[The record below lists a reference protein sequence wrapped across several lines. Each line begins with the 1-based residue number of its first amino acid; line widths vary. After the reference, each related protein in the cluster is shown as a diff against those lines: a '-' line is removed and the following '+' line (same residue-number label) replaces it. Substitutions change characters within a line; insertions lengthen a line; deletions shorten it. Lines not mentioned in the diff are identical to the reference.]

1 MSNAGRPI
9 LSMGRKLKVTAMK
22 SRILFVDDEPRV
34 LQGLQRLL
42 RPLRDSWEMTF
53 KGSGAEALAELDSQ
67 PYDVIVSDM
76 RMPGING
83 AELLEQVKQRHP
95 ETIRLILSGQSA
107 EETVLASV
115 GPAHQFLAKPCDPDA
130 LIATIRR
137 ACALRDLMRE
147 PQLQKLLSQVEVL
160 PSPPTLYLEVVKEI
174 KSANPSVRRVAEI
187 VSGDVSM
194 SAKIL
199 QLVNSAFFGIARH
212 VSDPQHAVSL
222 LGINTVAALVL
233 SAKVFGQFETQRLNA
248 VGLSGLASH
257 SLAVAAWAR
266 AIARAQGA
274 PVQLVDD
281 TFTAALLHD
290 VGKLVLATHAF
301 EAYMKAVDLARK
313 TPMPLWRAE
322 RETLGAD
329 HARVGAYL
337 LGLWGIPDGIVEALA
352 FHHEPDECLSQ
363 SFTSLTGVHVADAL
377 QHELQPEG
385 YIGPLPAL
393 SATYVERLQLGGT
406 LDAWRALGAD
416 ATD

>member
-1 MSNAGRPI
+1 
-9 LSMGRKLKVTAMK
+9 MK

-42 RPLRDSWEMTF
+42 RPLRDNWDMCF
-53 KGSGAEALAELDSQ
+53 KASGAEALDELSAQ

-95 ETIRLILSGQSA
+95 QTIRLILSGQSA

-137 ACALRDLMRE
+137 ACALRDVMRE

-222 LGINTVAALVL
+222 LGINTVASLVL

-248 VGLSGLASH
+248 AGLSGLAAH
-257 SLAVAAWAR
+257 SLAVASWAR
-266 AIARAQGA
+266 AIARSQNA
-274 PVQLVDD
+274 PTQQVDD

-301 EAYMKAVDLARK
+301 EQYMTAVERARK
-313 TPMPLWRAE
+313 TPMPLWLAE

-329 HARVGAYL
+329 HARVGGYL

-352 FHHEPDECLSQ
+352 FHHEPEACLSQ
-363 SFTSLTGVHVADAL
+363 TFTPLTGVHVADAL
-377 QHELQPEG
+377 HHEARPEG

-393 SATYVERLQLGGT
+393 SAEYVERLQLAGS
-406 LDAWRALGAD
+406 LDAWRALVPDPTA
-416 ATD
+416 